1 MMAQLLKARLTTKNV
16 ERKKEKGLVLQS
28 PSTRGLD
35 GTGLGRKASR
45 ADSKLM
51 GPA

>member
-1 MMAQLLKARLTTKNV
+1 MAQPLKASLKTKNV
-16 ERKKEKGLVLQS
+16 REGERGQVLQN

-35 GTGLGRKASR
+35 GTGLGSKANR
-45 ADSKLM
+45 ADSKPM

>member
-16 ERKKEKGLVLQS
+16 REKEKGLALQS

-45 ADSKLM
+45 VDSKLM

>member
-1 MMAQLLKARLTTKNV
+1 MAQPLKARLTTKNV
-16 ERKKEKGLVLQS
+16 REREKGQVLQN

-35 GTGLGRKASR
+35 GTGFGRKASR
-45 ADSKLM
+45 ADSKPM

>member
-1 MMAQLLKARLTTKNV
+1 MMAQLLKARLTTKNIREE
-16 ERKKEKGLVLQS
+16 ERGLVLQS

-35 GTGLGRKASR
+35 GTVLGRKVSR